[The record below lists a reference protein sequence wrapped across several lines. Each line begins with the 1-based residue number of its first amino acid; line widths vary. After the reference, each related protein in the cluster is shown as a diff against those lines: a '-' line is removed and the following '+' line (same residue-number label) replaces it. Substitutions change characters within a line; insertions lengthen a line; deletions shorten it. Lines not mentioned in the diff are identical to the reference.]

1 MYYALELAKIESA
14 SFPSVSYI
22 GYAIAGFLVGFGTR
36 LGHGCTSGHGICG
49 LARLSKRSFAAVMTF
64 MATAILTASLLS
76 NDGFLTAA
84 TDSSMF
90 LNLRTFCMCM
100 SSSYRKKI
108 KGSGILEAEEE
119 SNYDKSVVVGVLAAS
134 IFSVG
139 LAIKGV
145 VKQYKVFG
153 FLDMKRMTTG
163 TWDGTLTLVMGGGA
177 VFSAASYHWVQG
189 HNYFGNEIVPTSFG
203 QILRQVQRSF
213 KYRY

>member
-1 MYYALELAKIESA
+1 
-14 SFPSVSYI
+14 
-22 GYAIAGFLVGFGTR
+22 
-36 LGHGCTSGHGICG
+36 
-49 LARLSKRSFAAVMTF
+49 
-64 MATAILTASLLS
+64 
-76 NDGFLTAA
+76 
-84 TDSSMF
+84 
-90 LNLRTFCMCM
+90 MCM

-119 SNYDKSVVVGVLAAS
+119 SNDDKSVVVGVLAAS

-189 HNYFGNEIVPTSFG
+189 HNYFGNDIVPTSFG

>member
-1 MYYALELAKIESA
+1 MESDVYYALELAKIESA

-90 LNLRTFCMCM
+90 PNETHSLLA
-100 SSSYRKKI
+100 S
-108 KGSGILEAEEE
+108 E
-119 SNYDKSVVVGVLAAS
+119 SAHFLHVH
-134 IFSVG
+134 
-139 LAIKGV
+139 
-145 VKQYKVFG
+145 VF
-153 FLDMKRMTTG
+153 L
-163 TWDGTLTLVMGGGA
+163 L
-177 VFSAASYHWVQG
+177 S
-189 HNYFGNEIVPTSFG
+189 
-203 QILRQVQRSF
+203 
-213 KYRY
+213 